1 MVLKE
6 VQCFFYPIKTRVA
19 FDSSTGF
26 VLIIPVFPDLD
37 KLIHQHV
44 QKIKRWQRPNTVFT
58 GTKTAS
64 QFKAAV

>member
-37 KLIHQHV
+37 KNSSA
-44 QKIKRWQRPNTVFT
+44 R
-58 GTKTAS
+58 TKNKTMAKTEYYFYRHKNS
-64 QFKAAV
+64 IAI

>member
-1 MVLKE
+1 MVPKE

-26 VLIIPVFPDLD
+26 CFDYTCFPGFGQT
-37 KLIHQHV
+37 HQHL